1 MLRTMLFGKCH
12 PSQGDSFPRQSVP
25 PSGQM
30 VVYEHWGSSENCIT
44 KDIFGPFKGNKGRWE
59 MVGETESAP
68 DDAVLTWGVL
78 KKG

>member
-1 MLRTMLFGKCH
+1 MLFGKCH

-44 KDIFGPFKGNKGRWE
+44 KDIFGPFKGNKGR
-59 MVGETESAP
+59 
-68 DDAVLTWGVL
+68 
-78 KKG
+78 